1 MKKTNLCLIVSVVIY
16 LLSGCTPARYISRSL
31 YEPIKTLSNLR
42 AVSPQKTFSVYLP
55 HGWFSTMDKDCHCD
69 ELWIVKENYS
79 GVVKISEIKEYQL
92 PKDLILEERLLI
104 LAELNFGLNKR
115 KFGKQFSV
123 IRKPSLFES
132 ERGIFSDYEFVFNVK
147 QTARVVIIQI
157 SGRVFEVFA
166 YGSDYT
172 TSPKI
177 SLLELFS
184 IQQSLLENL
193 RDETANGSIH
203 QGELTIN

>member
-1 MKKTNLCLIVSVVIY
+1 
-16 LLSGCTPARYISRSL
+16 
-31 YEPIKTLSNLR
+31 
-42 AVSPQKTFSVYLP
+42 
-55 HGWFSTMDKDCHCD
+55 MDKDCSCD

-92 PKDLILEERLLI
+92 HKDLILEERLLI
-104 LAELNFGLNKR
+104 LAELSLGLNKR
-115 KFGKQFSV
+115 KFGEHFSL

-132 ERGIFSDYEFVFNVK
+132 EWGIFSDYEFVFNLG

-166 YGSDYT
+166 YSSDYT

-193 RDETANGSIH
+193 RDETANGSIRRDV
-203 QGELTIN
+203 N